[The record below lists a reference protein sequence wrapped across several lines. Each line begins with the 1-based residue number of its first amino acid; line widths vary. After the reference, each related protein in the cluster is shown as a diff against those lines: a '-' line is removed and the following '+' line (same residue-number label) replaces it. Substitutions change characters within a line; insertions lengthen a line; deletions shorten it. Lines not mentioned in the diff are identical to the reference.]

1 MVAGPEGGSQDLP
14 ALTATSLVA
23 KVCMFGGETGFEGCG
38 FCTAVELVVDDLGAG
53 QTPLMGVVVGEGGV
67 EAAVVG

>member
-38 FCTAVELVVDDLGAG
+38 FCTAVELVVDELGAG
-53 QTPLMGVVVGEGGV
+53 QTPLMGVVVGEGLSLIHI
-67 EAAVVG
+67 